1 MVRQASSIVFI
12 LLTILYTLFNQANCK
27 SGGGHYSSQRSLSS
41 VSSSG
46 YGYSPGNQQNS
57 ISNSW
62 FPQDMNS
69 WYDYVF
75 ISINFSELACQ
86 LVFTSLKIPHKDN
99 SMPSSSNSQQH
110 SQSMINYYNHP
121 YYHIAL
127 NDSDSIPDE
136 QRLMAQL
143 LRNYDPSARP
153 VYNASNTVN
162 VAFGIAL
169 AQLSDMDEKNQVL
182 TTNIWLE
189 QEWYDERLIWNAS
202 DFNGLTT
209 LRLPCSKI
217 WLPDIVLYN
226 SADDYTQGYYQSKAM
241 VDNNGHVF
249 WPPPAKFRSSC
260 KIDVTFFPFDDQL
273 CKLKF
278 GSWTYDAAQV
288 NLTKRRDQVDMT
300 NYIRSG
306 EWHIVR
312 IEIKRNDVTYPCCPE
327 IYYPDV
333 TIYVHIR
340 RRVLYYLFNIIFP
353 CIWLSILS
361 LLGFWLPPDSGE
373 KITLGITV
381 LLAFSVF
388 MLLIAESMP
397 ATSEMVPLIEI
408 YLTIVMALTSLSI
421 VLTVYVLQLHHSGPV
436 VIPIPHA
443 FKYSLIRYI
452 APAIGM
458 RSTIQIYAQEHN
470 LVETDEVYRCFAK
483 SKTRPPIESPLI
495 KNKNKFISAQ
505 KNNIKYRKSS
515 SYQKE
520 VQLYDNNSGDD
531 EDDDDKKIMKEFLAS
546 SPTCNGDIHTIPPSN
561 KRSNNQHHH
570 RSRSRVPQI
579 VLIPQ
584 QSHPLSSSPSPRNV
598 HNHSQYEYFNSNM
611 SLLEKHLK
619 HLIDKQKHE
628 EDRNEIINE
637 WKLMAL
643 IMDRLLFWLFA
654 SLTILSTL
662 LCLIIIPFLK
672 NAGYIPALA
681 NDLIMDYKPT
691 SEAARN
697 VIEEQI
703 KTNLTGTS
711 T

>member
-1 MVRQASSIVFI
+1 MVRQASFIVFI
-12 LLTILYTLFNQANCK
+12 LITILFELFNKANCK
-27 SGGGHYSSQRSLSS
+27 SGGGHYSSQRSLGTG
-41 VSSSG
+41 SSG
-46 YGYSPGNQQNS
+46 GYGVSAGNQQNFWG
-57 ISNSW
+57 NSW
-62 FPQDMNS
+62 FPQDMNA
-69 WYDYVF
+69 WYDY
-75 ISINFSELACQ
+75 
-86 LVFTSLKIPHKDN
+86 
-99 SMPSSSNSQQH
+99 
-110 SQSMINYYNHP
+110 
-121 YYHIAL
+121 AL

-169 AQLSDMDEKNQVL
+169 AQLSDMDEKNQ
-182 TTNIWLE
+182 
-189 QEWYDERLIWNAS
+189 EWYDERLVWNAS
-202 DFNGLTT
+202 DFNGLVT

-241 VDNNGHVF
+241 VDSNGHVF

-288 NLTKRRDQVDMT
+288 NLTKRRDHVDMT

-306 EWHIVR
+306 EWHIVH

-436 VIPIPHA
+436 VIPIPHS
-443 FKYSLIRYI
+443 FKYSLVRYVVPVIR
-452 APAIGM
+452 M
-458 RSTIQIYAQEHN
+458 KKVVETYAQEHN
-470 LVETDEVYRCFAK
+470 LIETDEVYQCFAK
-483 SKTRPPIESPLI
+483 PKTKPIDSPLI
-495 KNKNKFISAQ
+495 NNKKNFIFE
-505 KNNIKYRKSS
+505 KKKNIKYR
-515 SYQKE
+515 Q
-520 VQLYDNNSGDD
+520 NNSYREEPQCNDNDNDNDD
-531 EDDDDKKIMKEFLAS
+531 DDDDDKEIMKEFLS
-546 SPTCNGDIHTIPPSN
+546 NPSLCNGDIRSVPSFN
-561 KRSNNQHHH
+561 KRSPNQHHH

-584 QSHPLSSSPSPRNV
+584 QSHPLSSSPRNLI
-598 HNHSQYEYFNSNM
+598 NHTQYECFNSNM

-619 HLIDKQKHE
+619 HLINKQKHE
-628 EDRNEIINE
+628 EEKNEIINE

-643 IMDRLLFWLFA
+643 IMDRLLFWIFT

-662 LCLIIIPFLK
+662 LCLIIIPCLK
-672 NAGYIPALA
+672 NVGFIPALSK
-681 NDLIMDYKPT
+681 DLTMDYKSVET
-691 SEAARN
+691 LRN
-697 VIEEQI
+697 VVEEQI
-703 KTNLTGTS
+703 KPNLTGTS
-711 T
+711 G

>member
-1 MVRQASSIVFI
+1 MVRQASSVVFI

-41 VSSSG
+41 GSSGG

-57 ISNSW
+57 MSNSW

-69 WYDYVF
+69 WYDY
-75 ISINFSELACQ
+75 
-86 LVFTSLKIPHKDN
+86 
-99 SMPSSSNSQQH
+99 
-110 SQSMINYYNHP
+110 
-121 YYHIAL
+121 AL

-436 VIPIPHA
+436 VIPISHA

-458 RSTIQIYAQEHN
+458 RNTIQIYAQEHN

-483 SKTRPPIESPLI
+483 PKTRPPIESPLI

-515 SYQKE
+515 FYQKE
-520 VQLYDNNSGDD
+520 VPLYDNDSGDD
-531 EDDDDKKIMKEFLAS
+531 DKEVMKEFLPS
-546 SPTCNGDIHTIPPSN
+546 TPICNGDIHTIPPSN

-584 QSHPLSSSPSPRNV
+584 QSHPLSSSPSSRNV

-619 HLIDKQKHE
+619 HLIDKQKRE

-672 NAGYIPALA
+672 NAGYISALA
-681 NDLIMDYKPT
+681 KDLIMDYKPT
-691 SEAARN
+691 PEAARN

-703 KTNLTGTS
+703 KNNLTGTS

>member
-1 MVRQASSIVFI
+1 MVRQASFIVFI
-12 LLTILYTLFNQANCK
+12 LITTLFVLFDKANCK
-27 SGGGHYSSQRSLSS
+27 SGGGHYSSQRSLGTG
-41 VSSSG
+41 SSG
-46 YGYSPGNQQNS
+46 GYGMSVGNQQNFWG
-57 ISNSW
+57 NSW
-62 FPQDMNS
+62 FPQDMN
-69 WYDYVF
+69 
-75 ISINFSELACQ
+75 AC
-86 LVFTSLKIPHKDN
+86 LKVPNKDH
-99 SMPSSSNSQQH
+99 STLSSSNSQH

-169 AQLSDMDEKNQVL
+169 AQLSDM
-182 TTNIWLE
+182 
-189 QEWYDERLIWNAS
+189 EWYDERLVWNAS
-202 DFNGLTT
+202 DFNGLVT

-241 VDNNGHVF
+241 VDSNGHVF

-288 NLTKRRDQVDMT
+288 NLTKRRDHVDMT

-306 EWHIVR
+306 EWHIVH

-436 VIPIPHA
+436 VIPIPYS
-443 FKYSLIRYI
+443 FKYSLVRHV
-452 APAIGM
+452 APVIGM
-458 RSTIQIYAQEHN
+458 KKIVEIYAQEHH
-470 LVETDEVYRCFAK
+470 LIETDEVYRCFAK
-483 SKTRPPIESPLI
+483 PQTTPIDSPLI
-495 KNKNKFISAQ
+495 KNKKNVIFEKKNIKHRQNDSYRKEPQ
-505 KNNIKYRKSS
+505 YNDKNN
-515 SYQKE
+515 
-520 VQLYDNNSGDD
+520 DDDDDD
-531 EDDDDKKIMKEFLAS
+531 EDDDDKEIMKRFLANS
-546 SPTCNGDIHTIPPSN
+546 SSCNGDIRSISPCN
-561 KRSNNQHHH
+561 KRSSNQHHH

-584 QSHPLSSSPSPRNV
+584 QSHPLSLSPRNL
-598 HNHSQYEYFNSNM
+598 NKNTQYEYFNSNM

-619 HLIDKQKHE
+619 HLMDKQKHE

-654 SLTILSTL
+654 SLTILSTV
-662 LCLIIIPFLK
+662 LCLIIIPCLK
-672 NAGYIPALA
+672 NAGYISALA
-681 NDLIMDYKPT
+681 KDLIMDYKPT
-691 SEAARN
+691 ETLRN
-697 VIEEQI
+697 IVEEQI
-703 KTNLTGTS
+703 KTNLTGTLR
-711 T
+711 